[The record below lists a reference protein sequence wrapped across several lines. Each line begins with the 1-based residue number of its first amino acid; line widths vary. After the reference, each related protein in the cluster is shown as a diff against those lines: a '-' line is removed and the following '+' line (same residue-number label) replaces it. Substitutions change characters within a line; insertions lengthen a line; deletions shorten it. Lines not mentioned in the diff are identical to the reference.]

1 MQKHLAT
8 QHAVHLQE
16 CCVFDTI
23 LTSDASESSSSEAIG
38 TPSVINA
45 EGNFKLQAGQ
55 ALST

>member
-8 QHAVHLQE
+8 KHAIHLQD
-16 CCVFDTI
+16 CRAFDTL